1 MNNQTMDMGTTSRS
15 VHGVLQ
21 GVAFTIV
28 GALVATLF
36 VAVPQVAAQAPDGGV
51 GPGSPGVDVTGA
63 DFTKLSTKPLPEPT
77 APQEREAELP
87 AGGRSTVE
95 VRPADAKVSSA
106 SPTMVGGLP
115 LEVSEADQPGDVA
128 PDQVDVDVI
137 AADSDKGRPGQVLIA
152 LSAPHAGG
160 TAAEARSRAALRAV
174 NVVDLT
180 VDYSGFADLHG
191 GSWGDRLTLV
201 QLPECAVD
209 TPQKAECATGEPV
222 GATNRTSDDTL
233 VAEGVE
239 VPADGSPMVMAVAA
253 NVSGDSGSFGATS
266 LSPSNTWSTD
276 LRSGSFSWNYPIT
289 APDVPGSF
297 TPALGL
303 SYSSGGVDGRTSST
317 NNQGSLVGDGFDL
330 WPGYIERKY
339 KSCALDDVKNA
350 DGNAIGD
357 QCWDY
362 DNAFISFNGAAGEL
376 VPAGSNTWRLQ
387 NDDGTQID
395 RLTDTA
401 RANGDNDGEYW
412 KVTTPNGTQYFFGY
426 HRLPGWASGDPV
438 TNSTWTVPVVGNKAG
453 DPCNTSSGKICN
465 QAWRWNLDY
474 AIDAAGNKITYH
486 YSRQSN
492 RYGKLGD
499 PAADTEYHRGGTLTK
514 IEYGL
519 QGDDLVGTGA
529 AQPLGK
535 VSFTYAQRCLS
546 DGSGQCSDINTAPN
560 GWHDVPWDLNCN
572 AGATCDQGRTSPS
585 FWTRE
590 RMTGIKTQ
598 VYVSSAWSDVD
609 SWALA
614 HEWGTADADYQLLL
628 SSIRRTGHT
637 GPEGATTTALDP
649 VKLGY
654 TQLVN
659 RLDRVG
665 DGRDPFIKARLSTV
679 QDEVG
684 GQVDVGYSAEAC
696 DASNVPTP
704 QTNTSRCFPQI
715 RSQGE
720 VQPAITDWFNK
731 YVVTG
736 VTTTDRTG
744 GGDDMLTTYE
754 YLGGGAWHW
763 DESTGLIPDEE
774 KTWSD
779 WRGYGHVRVK
789 TGSVTQRVS
798 QTDHWFLRG
807 MHGDR
812 ATPDGGTKS
821 EVITLDSGEGDP
833 ITDQPY
839 WAGFSYKT
847 ASFTGSGGAV
857 VSKSVNRPWW
867 HQTGISERDWGTIR
881 SGFSRTAQTRGFTSL
896 GAGGAPWR
904 TTQTQTSYDE
914 VAGRITQVAD
924 QGDTSTATDDR
935 CSTVTYVT
943 NTTKNILGLHKR
955 KQAWAAGCGATPT
968 AAQVINDTRYAY
980 DGQNY
985 GTAPVRG
992 RITRTADLAR
1002 IEGTTRHYVEASAG
1016 FDTYGRP
1023 TSLTDVSADLSAGSN
1038 GNETLTRTARSD
1050 GHTSTTVYTP
1060 STGFATQIVET
1071 TPPANPGDADSALTT
1086 TTRLDPVRGG
1096 PTLVTDTNTKSTVVA
1111 YDALGRTSKVWLAD
1125 RTSNLTPSVEFTY
1138 QVQASRA
1145 VAVGTTTLDDDGDRR
1160 ATSWTL
1166 YDGLLRPRQTQDPGL
1181 EGGMI
1186 LSDTKY
1192 DARGLVK
1199 LAYADYY
1206 STSATGGRLFDPYK
1220 QSLVETQTRHSYDG
1234 LGRNT
1239 LSKVMSTD
1247 SDGGEVLATTRA
1259 IYRGDRSTVIP
1270 PTGATATTT
1279 LVDAHGRVV
1288 QLRQHHDAATATPEA
1303 TTGFDT
1309 TRYTYTSRDQ
1319 LATVTDP
1326 ADNVWEYTYD
1336 QRGRQIQTDDPDAG
1350 QTDTSYDDFGRVVST
1365 TNAEDET
1372 LVNVYDGLGRQTEL
1386 REGTASGTLR
1396 ASWIYDTVSGAK
1408 GYLAQSTRHEND
1420 EEYVTRHVGY
1430 DRLYR
1435 PTRTVTQIPSAE
1447 GELAGN
1453 YITNTSYTAAGNIA
1467 SVGLPAAGDRPGE
1480 SVSFSYDEATS
1491 WVTAVHG
1498 QWGLTAT
1505 TAYDWVGKPLQHT
1518 MSANAGAQVQAT
1530 NTYEYGTQRLSNYRV
1545 DRFGQPGVDR
1555 SETYSYDDAG
1565 NITSLADV
1573 SRTGT
1578 DVQCFDLDYLNRI
1591 TDAWTQNTADADCA
1605 ASGKAA
1611 SNAGLIGGPGRYWHE
1626 YSYDAVGSRLTET
1639 LHSGGGQR
1647 LTDRTYNYNPAQPHT
1662 ATSVNQVQPASGSL
1676 PRIESVEQYTYDA
1689 VGRTTSRQ
1697 IGGDTQTLAW
1707 TPESRV
1713 AEVTNADDSGAQYTY
1728 DADGNRLIS
1737 RNANADGSTE
1747 STLYLGHTEITV
1759 TSAEPTVAK
1768 ATRYIDIGGGHTAVV
1783 DDAGAVTFVM
1793 ADHHGTGQL
1802 AITAANQA
1810 ITQRRTTPFGQDRGT
1825 PVAPG
1830 DWASSRGF
1838 VGGYDDRETTDL
1850 VSLGAREY
1858 DPDLGRFISLDPIM
1872 DLTDPQQIHGYSYS
1886 NNNPVTLSDPTG
1898 LCPGPILEG
1907 AFCDFGDG
1915 WQQVDGLDTGGAT
1928 TETVF
1933 TQGQSPTQ
1941 AAMQANAAM
1950 VRSPGYGIT
1959 GGSAGNAGNPG
1970 AATSGPTEAEIAA
1983 KAREVLNKSITD
1995 VAVELGWEALK
2006 DFVGW
2011 NDLMGCLGKDVASCA
2026 MLAIGIL
2033 PVGKGIKA
2041 IKALGKIV
2049 DGAISFYKQQ
2059 KSARKIL
2066 NQAGAACTVNS
2077 FTPGTLVLLAD
2088 GSSKP
2093 IEDIELGDEVLAAD
2107 EQTGEK
2113 TDGRAVTGLIT
2124 GEGDKTLVT
2133 ITVEESDDD
2142 PQEIVATDEHP
2153 FWVPSQQEWVDAID
2167 LTAGDWLQTS
2177 AGTRVQVTAIGV
2189 QQQHAIVH
2197 NLTVAGDHTYY
2208 VLAAATPVLVHNCNL
2223 GDYADSVRNLP
2234 GVKFA
2239 SEYTSPSGAKYY
2251 GHNKHGQQA
2260 EGELADVLE
2269 RTGHHGGC
2277 AEVHCLIQAQAKE
2290 GPEAITGG
2298 TMRTV
2303 RTRNDSMPTSSTTGH
2318 GEPAHPCG
2326 RCVRLLDAQGIG

>member
-1 MNNQTMDMGTTSRS
+1 MNNQAISLNAGTRS
-15 VHGVLQ
+15 VRSVLR
-21 GVAFTIV
+21 GVAFTTV
-28 GALVATLF
+28 GVLVATLF
-36 VAVPQVAAQAPDGGV
+36 VAVPQVAARPTDDGV
-51 GPGSPGVDVTGA
+51 SPGSPGIDVAGA
-63 DFTKLSTKPLPEPT
+63 DFTKLSTKTLSDPV
-77 APQEREAELP
+77 APDARQAELP
-87 AGGRSTVE
+87 DGGRGAVDIGTAGE
-95 VRPADAKVSSA
+95 DIETAEM
-106 SPTMVGGLP
+106 TTIGGLP
-115 LEVSEADQPGDVA
+115 VQVIKAERSKTSGTGQIAVNVLTDEDLEKSE
-128 PDQVDVDVI
+128 
-137 AADSDKGRPGQVLIA
+137 RRGQVLVA
-152 LSAPHAGG
+152 LSAPRSAKAGVSK
-160 TAAEARSRAALRAV
+160 TDATKSAAD
-174 NVVDLT
+174 VVDVA
-180 VDYSGFADLHG
+180 VDYSAFAGLHG
-191 GSWGDRLTLV
+191 GSWDERLTLL
-201 QLPECAVD
+201 QLPACAAD
-209 TPQKAECATGEPV
+209 TPQKAECSTARPV
-222 GATNRTSDDTL
+222 GAKNHTGDDTL
-233 VAEGVE
+233 VAEQVK
-239 VPADGSPMVMAVAA
+239 VPADGSPVVLAVAA
-253 NVSGDSGSFGATS
+253 DVSGDTGSFGATS

-289 APDVPGSF
+289 VPDAPGSF
-297 TPALGL
+297 VPTLGL

-317 NNQGSLVGDGFDL
+317 NNQASLVGDGFDL

-376 VPAGSNTWRLQ
+376 VPVGSNAWRLQ
-387 NDDGTQID
+387 ADDGTKIE

-438 TNSTWTVPVVGNKAG
+438 TNSAWTVPVVGNKAG
-453 DPCNTSSGKICN
+453 DPCNTSTGKICN

-486 YSRQSN
+486 YTRQSN

-499 PAADTEYHRGGTLTK
+499 PTADTEYHRGGTLTK

-598 VYVSSAWSDVD
+598 VYVSSAWNDVD

-637 GPEGATTTALDP
+637 GPEGATTISLDP
-649 VKLGY
+649 VKLDY

-665 DGRDPFIKARLSTV
+665 DGQDPFVKARLSTI

-684 GQVDVGYSAEAC
+684 GQVDVGYSAAAC

-704 QTNTSRCFPQI
+704 QSNSSRCFPQI

-754 YLGGGAWHW
+754 YLEGGAWHW
-763 DESTGLIPDEE
+763 DESTGLVPDEE

-789 TGSVTQRVS
+789 TGSVEQRLS

-807 MHGDR
+807 MDGDR

-821 EVITLDSGEGDP
+821 KVIALDPGEGDP

-839 WAGFSYKT
+839 WVGFSYKT
-847 ASFTGSGGAV
+847 ASFTGPDGAV

-867 HQTGISERDWGTIR
+867 HQTGISTRDWGTIR
-881 SGFSRTAQTRGFTSL
+881 SGFSRTAQTQGFTSL
-896 GAGGAPWR
+896 GTGGAPWR
-904 TTQTQTSYDE
+904 TTLTQTSYDQ
-914 VAGRITQVAD
+914 VAGRVTKVAD

-935 CSTVTYVT
+935 CSTIIYLT

-955 KQAWAAGCGATPT
+955 KQSWAAGCGATPT

-980 DGQNY
+980 DGQDY
-985 GTAPVRG
+985 GAVPVRG

-1002 IEGTTRHYVEASAG
+1002 IEGTSRHYVEASAG

-1023 TSLTDVSADLSAGSN
+1023 TSVTDVSADLSAGSD
-1038 GNETLTRTARSD
+1038 GTGEITRTARSD
-1050 GHTSTTVYTP
+1050 GHTSTTAYTP
-1060 STGFATQIVET
+1060 STGFATQMVET
-1071 TPPANPGDADSALTT
+1071 TPPATPGDAASALTT

-1138 QVQASRA
+1138 QIQASRA

-1192 DARGLVK
+1192 DARGLVE

-1206 STSATGGRLFDPYK
+1206 STSTTGGRLFDPYE
-1220 QSLVETQTRHSYDG
+1220 QSLVKTQTRHSYDG

-1239 LSKVMSTD
+1239 LTKVMAGD
-1247 SDGGEVLATTRA
+1247 SDGGDVLATTRS
-1259 IYRGDRSTVIP
+1259 IYRGDRTTVLP

-1279 LVDAHGRVV
+1279 LVDARGRAV

-1303 TTGFDT
+1303 TTGFDA
-1309 TRYTYTSRDQ
+1309 TRYTYTGRDQ
-1319 LATVTDP
+1319 LATVTDS

-1336 QRGRQIQTDDPDAG
+1336 QRGRKIATDDPDAG
-1350 QTDTSYDDFGRVVST
+1350 QTDTAYDDFGRVVST

-1372 LVNVYDGLGRQTEL
+1372 LVSVYDGLGRQTEL
-1386 REGTASGTLR
+1386 REDTGSGPLR

-1408 GYLAQSTRHEND
+1408 GYLAQAIRHENGAQ
-1420 EEYVTRHVGY
+1420 YVTRTVGY

-1435 PTRTVTQIPSAE
+1435 PTRTVAQIPAAE
-1447 GELAGN
+1447 GELAGS
-1453 YITNTSYTAAGNIA
+1453 YITNTSYTAAGNIE
-1467 SVGLPAAGDRPGE
+1467 SMGLPAAGARPGE

-1491 WVTAVHG
+1491 WVTGVHG

-1518 MSANAGAQVQAT
+1518 MSANAGVQVQAT
-1530 NTYEYGTQRLSNYRV
+1530 NTYEYGTQRLSGYRI
-1545 DRFGQPGVDR
+1545 DRFGQLGVDR

-1578 DVQCFDLDYLNRI
+1578 DVQCFDLDYLARI
-1591 TDAWTQNTADADCA
+1591 TEAWTQKTADVDCA
-1605 ASGKAA
+1605 ATGKAA
-1611 SNAGLIGGPGRYWHE
+1611 ADASLIGGPGQYWHE
-1626 YSYDAVGSRLTET
+1626 YTYDAVGSRKTEA
-1639 LHSGGGQR
+1639 LHSAPGQR
-1647 LTDRTYNYNPAQPHT
+1647 LTSRTYNYDPAQPHA

-1676 PRIESVEQYTYDA
+1676 PRVESVEQYTYDA
-1689 VGRTTSRQ
+1689 AGRTTSRQ

-1737 RNANADGSTE
+1737 RNTNADGSTE

-1783 DDAGAVTFVM
+1783 DDTGAVTFVM

-1802 AITAANQA
+1802 MIDAADMA

-1825 PVAPG
+1825 AVAPS

-1838 VGGYDDRETTDL
+1838 VGGYDDRESTGL

-1858 DPDLGRFISLDPIM
+1858 DPGLGRFISLDPIM
-1872 DLTDPQQIHGYSYS
+1872 DLSDPQQIHGYSYA
-1886 NNNPVTLSDPTG
+1886 NNNPITLSDPTG
-1898 LCPGPILEG
+1898 LKPDDCAHITCRSTPGGGWEVTNPTNEHV
-1907 AFCDFGDG
+1907 DNDYTDGDPSDDCYTNCSG
-1915 WQQVDGLDTGGAT
+1915 SG
-1928 TETVF
+1928 
-1933 TQGQSPTQ
+1933 
-1941 AAMQANAAM
+1941 
-1950 VRSPGYGIT
+1950 
-1959 GGSAGNAGNPG
+1959 GGSAGGGTGTTGP
-1970 AATSGPTEAEIAA
+1970 ATSGPTEAEIVA
-1983 KAREVLNKSITD
+1983 KAREVMNKSITD
-1995 VAVELGWEALK
+1995 VAIELGWEALK

-2011 NDLMGCLGKDVASCA
+2011 NDLMGCLGKDIASCA

-2033 PVGKGIKA
+2033 PVGKGLKA
-2041 IKALGKIV
+2041 VKALGKLI

-2059 KSARKIL
+2059 KSARRIL
-2066 NQAGAACTVNS
+2066 DQAAA
-2077 FTPGTLVLLAD
+2077 
-2088 GSSKP
+2088 
-2093 IEDIELGDEVLAAD
+2093 AAHARPASLP
-2107 EQTGEK
+2107 T
-2113 TDGRAVTGLIT
+2113 
-2124 GEGDKTLVT
+2124 
-2133 ITVEESDDD
+2133 
-2142 PQEIVATDEHP
+2142 
-2153 FWVPSQQEWVDAID
+2153 
-2167 LTAGDWLQTS
+2167 
-2177 AGTRVQVTAIGV
+2177 GTRVTSKTFTNDAGKPQQVQYGWEMPVAPGTNKPTVIGDRSFSGHAIDQMQSRGIMPSVVEDAVRYGESAPSRGNTMVHYSSANNVSAVVNSEGRVVTASF
-2189 QQQHAIVH
+2189 
-2197 NLTVAGDHTYY
+2197 GD
-2208 VLAAATPVLVHNCNL
+2208 L
-2223 GDYADSVRNLP
+2223 R
-2234 GVKFA
+2234 
-2239 SEYTSPSGAKYY
+2239 
-2251 GHNKHGQQA
+2251 
-2260 EGELADVLE
+2260 
-2269 RTGHHGGC
+2269 R
-2277 AEVHCLIQAQAKE
+2277 
-2290 GPEAITGG
+2290 
-2298 TMRTV
+2298 
-2303 RTRNDSMPTSSTTGH
+2303 
-2318 GEPAHPCG
+2318 
-2326 RCVRLLDAQGIG
+2326 

>member
-1 MNNQTMDMGTTSRS
+1 M
-15 VHGVLQ
+15 
-21 GVAFTIV
+21 AFTTI

-36 VAVPQVAAQAPDGGV
+36 VAVPQGAARPTDDGV
-51 GPGSPGVDVTGA
+51 SPGSPGIDVAGA
-63 DFTKLSTKPLPEPT
+63 DFTKPSTKTLPDPV
-77 APQEREAELP
+77 APDVRQAELP
-87 AGGRSTVE
+87 DGGRGAVDIGTAAE
-95 VRPADAKVSSA
+95 NIK
-106 SPTMVGGLP
+106 PTEMTTVGGLP
-115 LEVSEADQPGDVA
+115 V
-128 PDQVDVDVI
+128 QVI
-137 AADSDKGRPGQVLIA
+137 KAERSKTGGTGQVAVNVITDEDLEKSEQRGQLLVA
-152 LSAPHAGG
+152 LSAPSSAKAGASK
-160 TAAEARSRAALRAV
+160 TDVTKPAAD
-174 NVVDLT
+174 VVDVA
-180 VDYSGFADLHG
+180 VDYSAFAGLHG
-191 GSWGDRLTLV
+191 GSWDERLTLL
-201 QLPECAVD
+201 QLPACAVD
-209 TPQKAECATGEPV
+209 TPQKAECSTGQPV
-222 GATNRTSDDTL
+222 GATNRTGDDTL
-233 VAEGVE
+233 VAEQVE
-239 VPADGSPMVMAVAA
+239 VPADGSPVVLAVAA
-253 NVSGDSGSFGATS
+253 SVSGDSGSFGATS

-276 LRSGSFSWNYPIT
+276 LRSGSFSWNYPMT

-297 TPALGL
+297 VPTLGL

-387 NDDGTQID
+387 NDDGTQIE

-412 KVTTPNGTQYFFGY
+412 KVITPNGTQYFFGY

-486 YSRQSN
+486 YDRQSN

-499 PAADTEYHRGGTLTK
+499 PAADTAYHRGGTLTK

-519 QGDDLVGTGA
+519 RGDDLVGTGA

-546 DGSGQCSDINTAPN
+546 DGSGQCSDINAAPN

-572 AGATCDQGRTSPS
+572 AGATCDEGRTSPS

-598 VYVSSAWSDVD
+598 VYVSSAWKDVD

-637 GPEGATTTALDP
+637 GPEGATTAALDP

-696 DASNVPTP
+696 DASNVLTP

-720 VQPAITDWFNK
+720 VRPAITDWFNK

-812 ATPDGGTKS
+812 ATPTGGTKS
-821 EVITLDSGEGDP
+821 EEVTLESGEGNP
-833 ITDQPY
+833 IVDQPY
-839 WAGFSYKT
+839 WAGFAYKT
-847 ASFTGSGGAV
+847 ASFTGPGGAV

-935 CSTVTYVT
+935 CSTITYVT
-943 NTTKNILGLHKR
+943 NTTKNILGMHKR

-992 RITRTADLAR
+992 RITRTADLTR
-1002 IEGTTRHYVEASAG
+1002 VEGTTRHYVEASAG

-1023 TSLTDVSADLSAGSN
+1023 IKLTDVSADLSAGSN
-1038 GNETLTRTARSD
+1038 GNATLTRTARSD
-1050 GHTSTTVYTP
+1050 GHTSTTAYTP
-1060 STGFATQIVET
+1060 STGFATKMVET
-1071 TPPANPGDADSALTT
+1071 TPPAKPDDADSALTT

-1138 QVQASRA
+1138 QVQASRP

-1206 STSATGGRLFDPYK
+1206 TTSATGGRLFDPYK

-1259 IYRGDRSTVIP
+1259 VYRGDRTTVIP

-1279 LVDAHGRVV
+1279 VVDARGRVV
-1288 QLRQHHDAATATPEA
+1288 QLRQHHDPATATPEA

-1326 ADNVWEYTYD
+1326 ADNLWEYTYD

-1408 GYLAQSTRHEND
+1408 GYLAQSIRHENGQ
-1420 EEYVTRHVGY
+1420 EYVTRNVGY

-1591 TDAWTQNTADADCA
+1591 TDAWTQNTNDADCA

-1611 SNAGLIGGPGRYWHE
+1611 SNAGLIGGPGQYWHE
-1626 YSYDAVGSRLTET
+1626 YSYDTVGSRLTET

-1647 LTDRTYNYNPAQPHT
+1647 LTDRTYNYDPAQPHT
-1662 ATSVNQVQPASGSL
+1662 ATSVNQVQPASGNL
-1676 PRIESVEQYTYDA
+1676 PRVESVEQYTYDA

-1737 RNANADGSTE
+1737 RNTNADGSTE

-1783 DDAGAVTFVM
+1783 DDTGAVTFVM

-1802 AITAANQA
+1802 MIDAADMA

-1825 PVAPG
+1825 AVAPS

-1838 VGGYDDRETTDL
+1838 VGGYDDRESTGL

-1858 DPDLGRFISLDPIM
+1858 DPRLGRFISLDPIM

-1898 LCPGPILEG
+1898 LCPGGGVMLDG

-1915 WQQVDGLDTGGAT
+1915 WQQVDGIDTGGAT

-1941 AAMQANAAM
+1941 AAMQATAAM
-1950 VRSPGYGIT
+1950 VRSPGPGIT

-2066 NQAGAACTVNS
+2066 SQAGAACTINS
-2077 FTPGTLVLLAD
+2077 FVAGTKVVMAD
-2088 GSSKP
+2088 GTTKP
-2093 IEDIELGDEVLAAD
+2093 IEELEIGSEVLATND
-2107 EQTGEK
+2107 FTGESESQE
-2113 TDGRAVTGLIT
+2113 VVGLVA
-2124 GEGDKTLVT
+2124 GEGEKHLVKL
-2133 ITVEESDDD
+2133 TVRAENGDEAS
-2142 PQEIVATDEHP
+2142 VTATTGHP
-2153 FWVPSQQEWVDAID
+2153 FWEPRLREWVEAGELDA
-2167 LTAGDWLQTS
+2167 GSWLRTS
-2177 AGTRVQVTAIGV
+2177 AGTAVKVEAVATSSEIAKV
-2189 QQQHAIVH
+2189 Y
-2197 NLTVAGDHTYY
+2197 NLTVSGWHNYY
-2208 VLAAATPVLVHNCNL
+2208 VATGIGRTDLLNHNTNPKECRIPGGAPNSRPYMDFTPVGKREVRSQGMECALCGVQTVPAKQSRKGVTPPENEAAVDHIVAKNQGGSGDPSNGQVLCRTCNSAVKGPRSWEGL
-2223 GDYADSVRNLP
+2223 WGDWGNTP
-2234 GVKFA
+2234 GA
-2239 SEYTSPSGAKYY
+2239 GA
-2251 GHNKHGQQA
+2251 
-2260 EGELADVLE
+2260 
-2269 RTGHHGGC
+2269 
-2277 AEVHCLIQAQAKE
+2277 
-2290 GPEAITGG
+2290 
-2298 TMRTV
+2298 
-2303 RTRNDSMPTSSTTGH
+2303 
-2318 GEPAHPCG
+2318 
-2326 RCVRLLDAQGIG
+2326 GIPPF